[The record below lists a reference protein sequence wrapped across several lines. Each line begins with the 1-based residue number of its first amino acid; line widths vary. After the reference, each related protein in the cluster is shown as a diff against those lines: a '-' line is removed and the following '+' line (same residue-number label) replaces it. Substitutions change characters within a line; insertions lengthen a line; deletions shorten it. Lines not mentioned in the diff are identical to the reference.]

1 MDSKA
6 TSALQI
12 HQNTRAQEARS
23 EYNHNKPVPIPDGR
37 REQE

>member
-6 TSALQI
+6 ASALQI
-12 HQNTRAQEARS
+12 HQNTRAQEVHS
-23 EYNHNKPVPIPDGR
+23 EFNHNKPVPIPDGR